1 MKGQLTTPD
10 FHHKPSTSFRHSLD
24 WDIAYTSQLW
34 HVCTCAFSFR
44 VWGLGPSDWYQ
55 RPGCGAHIFIYGVH
69 FLNSSIKDAETGG
82 SQVLKPTLTIR
93 KLSFEKAKCVPPLS
107 SLLCELY
114 LGWTRAIYEHTRV
127 GGFFLGWSVTSW
139 SLKYWESS
147 LHAFLHHIAEYVGEV
162 GEKKGHGKS
171 KLFLKSQNICIDS
184 IWRKMKKL
192 WLYPE
197 TFSSGI

>member
-10 FHHKPSTSFRHSLD
+10 FHHKPSNSFRHSLD

-69 FLNSSIKDAETGG
+69 FLNSSIKDAETGDHKFW
-82 SQVLKPTLTIR
+82 SQPWLYENCHLKKLNVPSPIILPSLWTLFGVNKGYI
-93 KLSFEKAKCVPPLS
+93 
-107 SLLCELY
+107 
-114 LGWTRAIYEHTRV
+114 WTSKSEGR
-127 GGFFLGWSVTSW
+127 FFLGWSVTSW

-192 WLYPE
+192 
-197 TFSSGI
+197 